1 MKKILL
7 AIAILMSIGCTVQ
20 PITTSF
26 DCYTDCKTELVNM
39 QAYTSKFSFYTMT
52 KSTKDGFSASMS
64 SQDNFNFRS
73 GMVTN
78 GYMNVWIEG
87 KKINVEAVNNAM
99 NDFDMVYNLRIA
111 KDYNWPG
118 EKVHKMQ
125 SVVIREDG
133 MVDALFLNN
142 RSY

>member
-1 MKKILL
+1 MKKLLL
-7 AIAILMSIGCTVQ
+7 ALAIFASVGCSVQ
-20 PITTSF
+20 PITSTF
-26 DCYTDCKTELVNM
+26 DCKTDCKTELTNM
-39 QAYTSKFSFYTMT
+39 AAYTSKFSYYTMT

-73 GMVTN
+73 GSVSN

-87 KKINVEAVNNAM
+87 RKINVEAVNNAM
-99 NDFDMVYNLRIA
+99 NDTDMVLALEKA
-111 KDYNWPG
+111 KDYNWPA

-125 SVVIREDG
+125 SVLVDDRG
-133 MVDALFLNN
+133 MVDQLFLNN